1 MSGSKKDAAVTTYA
15 DHEVITPPN
24 MLKKAVV
31 RKRSNDPADMDPVA
45 AAERA
50 LAELSSEFT
59 EWMHQ
64 ELQRLERARLE
75 VQTAGFTAD
84 NRDELFRVAH
94 DIRGQADTFG
104 FPLITPLAES
114 LCRLIEHT
122 PDPKHIPLKLLDQH
136 VDGIRAIL
144 NRNTSGDPAS
154 NAEKLANRLRQVTDE
169 FLAQV
174 NRHRPDYLEGI
185 LAPPLAP
192 RDDASR

>member
-31 RKRSNDPADMDPVA
+31 RKRPSDPADLDPVA

-50 LAELSSEFT
+50 LAELSSEFA

-75 VQTAGFTAD
+75 VQTSGFTAD

-144 NRNTSGDPAS
+144 HRNTSGDPAL
-154 NAEKLANRLRQVTDE
+154 NAEKLASRLRQVTDE

-192 RDDASR
+192 RDDISR